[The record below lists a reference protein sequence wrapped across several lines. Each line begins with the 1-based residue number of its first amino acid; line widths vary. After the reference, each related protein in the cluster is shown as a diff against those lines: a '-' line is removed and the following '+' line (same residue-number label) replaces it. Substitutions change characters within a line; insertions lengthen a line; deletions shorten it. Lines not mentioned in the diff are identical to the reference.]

1 MAEINPEHEELFKH
15 LQGIQYIVINTC
27 YGGFSLSR
35 QAQELYLE
43 RAGIEYG
50 YQPQQDRDTQTRLGS
65 KIIVD
70 NNIWC
75 DGRDIKRDDPI
86 LVGVIRQLGSNA
98 DGENAKL
105 KVIEV
110 PARVEWDIAE
120 YDGKEWVEEKHR
132 RWR

>member
-1 MAEINPEHEELFKH
+1 MAEINLEHEELLKH

-50 YQPQQDRDTQTRLGS
+50 YQPQQDRDTQNRLGS
-65 KIIVD
+65 KIIV
-70 NNIWC
+70 NNKEWSS
-75 DGRDIKRDDPI
+75 GRDIKRDDPI
-86 LVGVIRQLGSNA
+86 LIGVVNQLGRNA

-110 PARVEWDIAE
+110 PARVQWNIAE
-120 YDGKEWVEEKHR
+120 YDGKEWVEENHR
-132 RWR
+132 VWR

>member
-1 MAEINPEHEELFKH
+1 MAEINLEHEELFKH

-43 RAGIEYG
+43 RAGIEYK
-50 YQPQQDRDTQTRLGS
+50 YHTQQDRDTQNRLGS

-70 NNIWC
+70 NKEWSS
-75 DGRDIKRDDPI
+75 GRDIKRDDPI
-86 LVGVIRQLGSNA
+86 LVGVVRQLGRNA

-105 KVIEV
+105 KVVEV
-110 PARVEWDIAE
+110 PARVQWNIAE
-120 YDGKEWVEEKHR
+120 YNGKEWVEEKHR
-132 RWR
+132 VWR